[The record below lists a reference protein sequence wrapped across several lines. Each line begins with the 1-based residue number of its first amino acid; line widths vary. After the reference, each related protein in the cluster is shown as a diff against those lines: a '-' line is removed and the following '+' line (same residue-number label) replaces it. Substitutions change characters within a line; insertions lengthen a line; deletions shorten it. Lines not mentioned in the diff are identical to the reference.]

1 MKVFFADLACILVL
15 AFIVL
20 CYSFGIITSKYA
32 TCDPTPE
39 QCLSVCVDE
48 FEKMAG

>member
-1 MKVFFADLACILVL
+1 MKTSIICILML
-15 AFIVL
+15 CFIVL
-20 CYSFGIITSKYA
+20 CYAFGFIQSKYA

-39 QCLSVCVDE
+39 QCVSVCVEE

>member
-1 MKVFFADLACILVL
+1 MKAWIICALVWVFI
-15 AFIVL
+15 IV
-20 CYSFGIITSKYA
+20 CYATGMIRSKYA

-48 FEKMAG
+48 FNRMGC